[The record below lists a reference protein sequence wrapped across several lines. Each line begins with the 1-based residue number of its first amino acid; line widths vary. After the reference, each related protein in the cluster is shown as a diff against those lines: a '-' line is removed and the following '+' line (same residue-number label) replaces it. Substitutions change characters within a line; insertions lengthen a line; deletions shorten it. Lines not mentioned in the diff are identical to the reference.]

1 MIKSTS
7 INVDDAG
14 GFPLIQQL
22 FYLPFVK
29 HVRLTENWIEVER
42 FDILEWTDVQD
53 EVASQL
59 ADYLNQGGQV
69 KKQVDQKEAI
79 SVYAESTPNPAVMK
93 FVCSKRIVG
102 EVYEAKNI
110 DEAMNSP
117 LATELFHKPY
127 VKEVFMDENFISITK
142 YEIAQWDEIVQ
153 DLRQY
158 LRDYIADNKTVVTGD
173 ASPKENASQTQ
184 YTGTALKIIQI
195 IDQHIKPAVASD
207 GGNIV
212 FDSYDEELKS
222 VQVILQGACSGCPSS
237 TFTLKTESSNCYAKC
252 YQARLR
258 PLQQST
264 VRFTVPRHSFFAGLF
279 GMLLD
284 SLHQNRRH
292 PQKPVFQKHLVP
304 VLPYVLH

>member
-1 MIKSTS
+1 MFQFTIATTDHPTRIRFVSNQSLGDDQMNFT
-7 INVDDAG
+7 NVDDAG

-29 HVRLTENWIEVER
+29 HVSLAENWIEVER
-42 FDILEWTDVQD
+42 FDILDWTDVQD

-69 KKQVDQKEAI
+69 KKQMDQNEAI

-110 DEAMNSP
+110 DEAKNSP

-127 VKEVFMDENFISITK
+127 VKEVFLDENFISITK
-142 YEIAQWDEIVQ
+142 YEIAQWDDIVH

-158 LRDYIADNKTVVTGD
+158 LRDYIANNKAVVTG
-173 ASPKENASQTQ
+173 ATSPKEKSPQITHE
-184 YTGTALKIIQI
+184 GTALEIIQI
-195 IDQHIKPAVASD
+195 IDQHVKPAVASD

-212 FDSYDEELKS
+212 FDSYDENSKT

-237 TFTLKTESSNCYAKC
+237 TFTLKNGIE
-252 YQARLR
+252 QLLR
-258 PLQQST
+258 D
-264 VRFTVPRHSFFAGLF
+264 
-279 GMLLD
+279 MLPGKVD
-284 SLHQNRRH
+284 SVTAING
-292 PQKPVFQKHLVP
+292 
-304 VLPYVLH
+304 

>member
-1 MIKSTS
+1 MFQFTIVTTDHPTRIRFVSNQPLCDDQIDFT
-7 INVDDAG
+7 NVDDAG

-29 HVRLTENWIEVER
+29 HIRLTENWIEVER
-42 FDILEWTDVQD
+42 FDILDWTDVQD

-69 KKQVDQKEAI
+69 KKQADQKEAI

-110 DEAMNSP
+110 DDANNSP
-117 LATELFHKPY
+117 LATELFHRPY
-127 VKEVFMDENFISITK
+127 VKELFMDQNFISITK
-142 YEIAQWDEIVQ
+142 YEIAQWDDIVQ

-158 LRDYIADNKTVVTGD
+158 LRDYIADNKVVVNGD
-173 ASPKENASQTQ
+173 ASPKKDAPQTT
-184 YTGTALKIIQI
+184 YAGTALEIIQI
-195 IDQHIKPAVASD
+195 LDQHIKPAVASD

-212 FDSYDEELKS
+212 FDSYNEELKS

-237 TFTLKTESSNCYAKC
+237 TFTLKNGIE
-252 YQARLR
+252 QLLR
-258 PLQQST
+258 E
-264 VRFTVPRHSFFAGLF
+264 
-279 GMLLD
+279 MLPD
-284 SLHQNRRH
+284 KVEN
-292 PQKPVFQKHLVP
+292 VTAING
-304 VLPYVLH
+304 

>member
-1 MIKSTS
+1 MFQFTIATTDSPTRIRFVSNKHLGDDQIDFT
-7 INVDDAG
+7 NVDDAV

-29 HVRLTENWIEVER
+29 HVSLNENWIEVER

-53 EVASQL
+53 EVKSQL
-59 ADYLNQGGQV
+59 ADYLNQGGHV
-69 KKQVDQKEAI
+69 KKQVYQKEAI

-93 FVCSKRIVG
+93 FVFSKRIVG

-110 DEAMNSP
+110 DEAKNSP
-117 LATELFHKPY
+117 LTTELFHKPY

-142 YEIAQWDEIVQ
+142 YEIAEWEEIVQ

-158 LRDYIADNKTVVTGD
+158 LRDYIADNKAVVTGE
-173 ASPKENASQTQ
+173 ASLKENAPQTAHA
-184 YTGTALKIIQI
+184 GTALEIIEI

-237 TFTLKTESSNCYAKC
+237 TFTLKNGIE
-252 YQARLR
+252 QLLR
-258 PLQQST
+258 E
-264 VRFTVPRHSFFAGLF
+264 
-279 GMLLD
+279 MLPGKVEAV
-284 SLHQNRRH
+284 SAING
-292 PQKPVFQKHLVP
+292 
-304 VLPYVLH
+304 